1 MKNLTTAFLAVVAV
15 LVGTVNAA
23 VVCPSASAI
32 APCSCVDSGDGITS
46 ALNCVSVNLN
56 DTMAS
61 SILNTFLTTSGASA
75 LSIVSMKT
83 NLLTTVPPQIQKH
96 TLLTQVDLSFN
107 TITLV
112 RGGSFFFTNTLKS
125 LNLDSNTLA
134 TISPGAFNGTGYGS
148 GSKITLTT
156 NSLTS
161 FSSGVFQS
169 VLEGMAT
176 GGNNLTTYID
186 IAGSSIDCSSVCP
199 LAWLIRDNPNLLNFV
214 QNAKCS
220 NGKAFKE
227 LVGSPLFDACPI
239 TCPKTNGAYLDGN
252 YADPMATPSSCG
264 KFYQCSKGTA
274 YTFECS
280 DAQADLVFNPET
292 KVCDTLIN
300 VPSCI
305 APFTCTSPYGN
316 FPKVP
321 ASCTSYWLCADSV
334 AYEQTCPGTL
344 VFNPTIKQC
353 DKITNVPSC
362 NVKKVP
368 FKLFR
373 Y

>member
-1 MKNLTTAFLAVVAV
+1 
-15 LVGTVNAA
+15 
-23 VVCPSASAI
+23 
-32 APCSCVDSGDGITS
+32 
-46 ALNCVSVNLN
+46 
-56 DTMAS
+56 
-61 SILNTFLTTSGASA
+61 
-75 LSIVSMKT
+75 MKT
-83 NLLTTVPPQIQKH
+83 NLLTTVPAQIQKH

-107 TITLV
+107 KITLV

-148 GSKITLTT
+148 GSKISLTT
-156 NSLTS
+156 NTLTR
-161 FSSGVFQS
+161 FESGVFQS
-169 VLEGMAT
+169 VLEGIAASN
-176 GGNNLTTYID
+176 NNLTSYVD
-186 IAGSSIDCSSVCP
+186 IAGSQIDCVTDICH
-199 LAWLIRDNPNLLNFV
+199 LAWLVRDNPNLLNYV
-214 QNAKCS
+214 QNGVCN
-220 NGKAFKE
+220 NGTTFKALLPEGFN
-227 LVGSPLFDACPI
+227 SCPI
-239 TCPKTNGAYLDGN
+239 TCPKTNGAYVDGN
-252 YADPMATPSSCG
+252 YADPFAAPGTCA

-274 YTFECS
+274 YTFDC
-280 DAQADLVFNPET
+280 AAVAPVGVDLVFNPVT

-305 APFTCTSPYGN
+305 AAFTCPSSYGN
-316 FPKVP
+316 FPKFP
-321 ASCTSYWLCADSV
+321 ASCSSYWLCAESI

-344 VFNPTIKQC
+344 VFNPDPAKLQC